1 MSTET
6 VGLRNHRAS
15 VSQPAHNYM
24 VVDVHGASIEARQIT
39 DTCTQVYLT
48 SNNFNGDPEYVVIY
62 LYDTKLADILRAVS
76 KTI

>member
-1 MSTET
+1 VE
-6 VGLRNHRAS
+6 LRTHRAS
-15 VSQPAHNYM
+15 VWKAEDNYI

-48 SNNFNGDPEYVVIY
+48 SKNFNGNPEYVVIY

-76 KTI
+76 KTT